1 MASGIWLIV
10 DSKYASD
17 GVLVEVQAERQVDL
31 LGYARATI
39 SRVASLH
46 RHNGSDNFR
55 SRSLGPRLST

>member
-17 GVLVEVQAERQVDL
+17 GVLVQVEPKCLIDL

-39 SRVASLH
+39 SGITPFHLD
-46 RHNGSDNFR
+46 NGFDEF
-55 SRSLGPRLST
+55 P